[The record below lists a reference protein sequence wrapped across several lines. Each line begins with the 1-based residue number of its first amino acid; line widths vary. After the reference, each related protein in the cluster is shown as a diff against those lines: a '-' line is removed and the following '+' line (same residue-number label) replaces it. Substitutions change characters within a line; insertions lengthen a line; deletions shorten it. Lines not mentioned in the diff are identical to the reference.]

1 MSKFNEDSRV
11 KIPAILHLI
20 RLGYEY
26 MPLKNASWDQETN
39 IFNEI
44 FKDSVSSINIGIK
57 KEEAERLLE
66 DVKLSLENE
75 DLGQAFHQLLI
86 DQSGIK
92 LIDFENFNKNQ
103 FHVVTELTYKNGD
116 EEFRPDIT
124 LLINGLPLVLIEVK
138 KPHNREGVLAEH
150 NRITKRFQN
159 QKFKRFINIT
169 QMMLFSNNM
178 KYNSESPLPIE
189 GAFYASPSYQ
199 KPAFNFFREEKTFE
213 LTRLLRA
220 EDEVV
225 ENEVL
230 KDNNLNVIKHSPEFI
245 TNKSPSSPTNR
256 ICTWLLSRDRLS
268 FMLQYAFAYVNET
281 DRLQKHIMRYPQVF
295 ATIAIA
301 EKLDKGV

>member
-124 LLINGLPLVLIEVK
+124 LLINGLPLVFIEVK

-213 LTRLLRA
+213 LTRVTIQQILTA
-220 EDEVV
+220 VH
-225 ENEVL
+225 
-230 KDNNLNVIKHSPEFI
+230 KFKQFSIKQHDQSIHCF
-245 TNKSPSSPTNR
+245 NSM
-256 ICTWLLSRDRLS
+256 LSTGH
-268 FMLQYAFAYVNET
+268 Q
-281 DRLQKHIMRYPQVF
+281 I
-295 ATIAIA
+295 
-301 EKLDKGV
+301 